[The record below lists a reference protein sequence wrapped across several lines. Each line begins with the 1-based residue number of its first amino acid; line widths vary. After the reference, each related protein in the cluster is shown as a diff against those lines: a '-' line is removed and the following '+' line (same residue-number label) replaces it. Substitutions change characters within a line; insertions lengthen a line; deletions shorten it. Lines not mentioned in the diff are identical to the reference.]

1 MECLNLDEVDVDDLE
16 RRLEL
21 APTLAAVPCPSN
33 NPCSLCTSDISWTC
47 N

>member
-21 APTLAAVPCPSN
+21 APTVAGPPCPSN
-33 NPCSLCTSDISWTC
+33 NPCGLCTNDFTWTC